1 LTRQI
6 TGLAAHDLNN
16 LLTTIVANLEIAAS
30 HATSTDESTL
40 IAETLHAA
48 EACAIINRRLL
59 NCVGIPKHPP
69 VVLEPGNIQT
79 SAKVYPDLWNVYV
92 DPGEIRSALINLA
105 LNAQDAMP
113 DGGNLTMELCNKE
126 LSTGNVEL
134 SEDAKPGNYVRI
146 MVSDT
151 GTGMTVDVM
160 ENALQA
166 FFTTKQGKGCG
177 LGLNSVNEF
186 VQKSRQSGSTCQ
198 GRLNRQSQSSL
209 STPDNK
215 ITDLPK
221 PAYLYKPKDQTHKA
235 HWRGRFQGQTSHP

>member
-1 LTRQI
+1 MTRQI

-69 VVLEPGNIQT
+69 VVLEPGECLLEMFHLLERTLNKNIQT

-186 VQKSRQSGSTCQ
+186 VQKSGGFLNINSVVGKGTAV
-198 GRLNRQSQSSL
+198 RLY
-209 STPDNK
+209 
-215 ITDLPK
+215 LPGA
-221 PAYLYKPKDQTHKA
+221 PE
-235 HWRGRFQGQTSHP
+235 